1 MRDDRG
7 YVRRAAMSE
16 RLPEVF
22 VCLLVQSLGDHDGL
36 VDIV

>member
-7 YVRRAAMSE
+7 YVRRAMSE